1 MAVSTIFGARV
12 NRREDPRLVTG
23 NGLYT
28 ADVVLPNMVHAAFL
42 RSPYAH
48 ARIKSIN
55 TEKAKA
61 LPGVIAVVTGKDIA
75 SKLNPVPCAWQLT
88 NAEIKVPKYYPV
100 AIDKVRYVGDPVAV
114 VVAETPYQ
122 AADAL
127 EAIEV
132 EYEPLQAVVDQE
144 SACKP
149 DAPLLY
155 DNDVPNNLAF
165 HWKISSGD
173 VSRAFAEAEV
183 TVKERLVNQRLLPTA
198 IEPRGA
204 LAQYNPSKDELTVWI
219 TSQNPHVHRLL
230 LSLMTGIPEH
240 KIRVIS
246 QDVGGGFG
254 SKIPCYGPEAVVVL
268 LAKEFLLPVKWI
280 EDRRENYVSTIHG
293 RDHVEYVELAGKF
306 DGTITGIKV
315 ITYANLGAWLSTAA
329 PGVPTILFGT
339 MLSGPYKIKN
349 LECEV
354 FGVLTNTTAVDA
366 YRGAGR
372 PEATFILERIVDIFA
387 RKINMDPSEVR
398 IKNFIPRDAFPYT
411 TPTGLTYDSGD
422 YEGTLRRALEI
433 SGYKDLREEQAARL
447 KSFLLE
453 NTETGKRKRTKEK
466 LIGIGL
472 SSYVEVCGLGPSS
485 IVRSTGFALGLWES
499 ATVRVHPSGKVSVF
513 TGGHPHGQGEETTF
527 AQIVASELGV
537 NLEDVEVVHGDTDKV
552 PFGMGTYGSRTT
564 PVAGG
569 AIVFACRKIKEKA
582 RKIAAH
588 LLEAREDDIVF
599 DSGKFYVRGSPGTAK
614 TLAEVAWASYGAGSS
629 ELPSGLEPGLENTT
643 FYDPPNFV
651 FPFGTHV
658 CVVEVD
664 TETGQVKIKKYV
676 AVDDCGKQ
684 INPMIV
690 EGQVHGGIAQ
700 GVAQALWEA
709 AVYDKDG
716 NLVTSTL
723 SDYAV
728 PTAYELPSYET
739 ASTETPSPHH
749 PLGIKGVGET
759 GTIASTP
766 AVVNAVCDALS
777 HFGVKNIDMPL
788 VPEKIWRI
796 LSSRSRSSPRLES
809 PSSTTSPS

>member
-132 EYEPLQAVVDQE
+132 EYE
-144 SACKP
+144 
-149 DAPLLY
+149 
-155 DNDVPNNLAF
+155 
-165 HWKISSGD
+165 
-173 VSRAFAEAEV
+173 
-183 TVKERLVNQRLLPTA
+183 
-198 IEPRGA
+198 
-204 LAQYNPSKDELTVWI
+204 LTVWI

-268 LAKEFLLPVKWI
+268 LAKELLLPVKWI

-422 YEGTLRRALEI
+422 YEGTL
-433 SGYKDLREEQAARL
+433 
-447 KSFLLE
+447 
-453 NTETGKRKRTKEK
+453 
-466 LIGIGL
+466 
-472 SSYVEVCGLGPSS
+472 
-485 IVRSTGFALGLWES
+485 
-499 ATVRVHPSGKVSVF
+499 
-513 TGGHPHGQGEETTF
+513 
-527 AQIVASELGV
+527 
-537 NLEDVEVVHGDTDKV
+537 
-552 PFGMGTYGSRTT
+552 
-564 PVAGG
+564 
-569 AIVFACRKIKEKA
+569 
-582 RKIAAH
+582 
-588 LLEAREDDIVF
+588 
-599 DSGKFYVRGSPGTAK
+599 
-614 TLAEVAWASYGAGSS
+614 
-629 ELPSGLEPGLENTT
+629 
-643 FYDPPNFV
+643 
-651 FPFGTHV
+651 
-658 CVVEVD
+658 
-664 TETGQVKIKKYV
+664 
-676 AVDDCGKQ
+676 
-684 INPMIV
+684 
-690 EGQVHGGIAQ
+690 
-700 GVAQALWEA
+700 
-709 AVYDKDG
+709 
-716 NLVTSTL
+716 
-723 SDYAV
+723 
-728 PTAYELPSYET
+728 
-739 ASTETPSPHH
+739 
-749 PLGIKGVGET
+749 
-759 GTIASTP
+759 
-766 AVVNAVCDALS
+766 
-777 HFGVKNIDMPL
+777 
-788 VPEKIWRI
+788 
-796 LSSRSRSSPRLES
+796 
-809 PSSTTSPS
+809 